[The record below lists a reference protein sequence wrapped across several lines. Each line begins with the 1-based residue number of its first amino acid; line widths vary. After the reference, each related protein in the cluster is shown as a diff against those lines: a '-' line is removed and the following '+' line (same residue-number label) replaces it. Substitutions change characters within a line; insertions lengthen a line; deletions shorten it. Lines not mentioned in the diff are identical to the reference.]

1 MRTTVT
7 GPYTGGD
14 LTEALRIA
22 RPDGPEQFASVAA
35 LFRAYLDSAVFAWD
49 ADKVAVELAALDQK
63 YRAPDGA
70 LLLAQRGGQPVGA
83 VGLRRHDET
92 RAEMKRLY
100 VPPWARG
107 LGVGRALV
115 EAIVG
120 EAAALGFRSV
130 VLDTYTRT
138 PEAIALYLAT
148 GFREIEPW
156 CFNAEHDTRF
166 FERLL

>member
-1 MRTTVT
+1 MRTMVT

-49 ADKVAVELAALDQK
+49 PEKVAVELAALDQK

-92 RAEMKRLY
+92 RAEM
-100 VPPWARG
+100 
-107 LGVGRALV
+107 ALV
-115 EAIVG
+115 EAIIG